1 MISIRQSNATAPNE
15 SLVDTPAKE
24 NETNEQWLKRVGATD
39 GLILLGGSSVAH
51 FRIRY
56 AQSHAR
62 NDLTPS
68 YWSLAGIL
76 RNGRELLTVPLD
88 LDGDA
93 SLVPQQNGLR
103 NSSLA
108 EYSDPERF
116 PNIAFIRFTQD
127 DHVIADHIEQIR
139 TQRSI
144 VDLPTLMLPWLGYIW
159 STANNINP
167 LSAGLGLPS
176 AAMVETAYGIAGIEL
191 TPGMASSA
199 SCPEAIWQTAKWWHQ
214 FYEADAGAGTDGNAG
229 TQVPAGNF
237 VIRQSAAAAIGPKDE
252 MVEPQVVPI
261 EKVVA
266 ETAKVEEVAAPKA
279 ARKAQKGSKKGGKAK
294 GRK

>member
-15 SLVDTPAKE
+15 SLVKTPAQE

-62 NDLTPS
+62 SDLTPS

-76 RNGRELLTVPLD
+76 RGGTQFLSVPLD
-88 LDGDA
+88 LSGDA
-93 SLVPQQNGLR
+93 SAVAQQNGLQTCPV
-103 NSSLA
+103 A
-108 EYSDPERF
+108 DYSDPERF
-116 PNIAFIRFTQD
+116 PNIAFLRFTLD
-127 DHVIADHIEQIR
+127 DHLIIDYVDQIR
-139 TQRSI
+139 RQRSI
-144 VDLPTLMLPWLGYIW
+144 VDLPTLILPWLGYIW
-159 STANNINP
+159 SAGKSINP
-167 LSAGLGLPS
+167 LSEGLGLPS
-176 AAMVETAYGIAGIEL
+176 AVLVETAFGIAGIEL

-214 FYEADAGAGTDGNAG
+214 FYEADAGAGSDGNAG
-229 TQVPAGNF
+229 TQVPTGNYA
-237 VIRQSAAAAIGPKDE
+237 IRQSAAAAIGPKDE
-252 MVEPQVVPI
+252 MVKPKVVPI

-266 ETAKVEEVAAPKA
+266 EVKAPKSP
-279 ARKAQKGSKKGGKAK
+279 RKAQKASKKGGKARAGK
-294 GRK
+294 